1 MRDLIKKFSTF
12 SIGPI
17 VGAFLGFLTVPII
30 THFISAEEYGKSS
43 MFTLAQ
49 GAVSML
55 IYLGMDQAFVREF
68 HQEKENISRLMSNAI
83 IIPTI
88 FVIILDTFILIK
100 LEFISDILF
109 DSSHEYSSVYLM
121 ALMFP
126 FMIIENFSM
135 LKIRMEERGG
145 LYSFFTILL
154 KFFVLLTTIAMFFLY
169 EKSFRSVVY
178 SMAIAEIINGVILY
192 FVVINQLKLSIKYFD
207 RNLLSRMLKF
217 GVPLIPASLLGWVLT
232 SMDKIMLRTMCTY
245 SELGLYTAAFKI
257 VSVLSIVQTC
267 FTLFWTPVAYR
278 WYEENVSKD
287 RFEMINR
294 LISFVM
300 TELCL
305 GLLLLKNIVAWVL
318 GQEFAN
324 AIYIFPCI
332 LLYPIMYTISEAT
345 CVGIVFKRKTY
356 YNILISGVAGI
367 VNITLNYMLIPIF
380 YGKGAAIATGIS
392 YMVFFWMRTI
402 ISRCLWIKFPLNRH
416 YIYCGLILLNCGIH
430 TFLSNFST
438 YIVSA
443 ASIIIVILMN
453 SNDIIRFIKR
463 ILHSRSVRSCNESSK

>member
-1 MRDLIKKFSTF
+1 MKDLIRKFSAF

-17 VGAFLGFLTVPII
+17 AGALLGFLTVPII
-30 THFISAEEYGKSS
+30 THFISSAEYGKTS

-68 HQEKENISRLMSNAI
+68 NQEKENISRLMSNAI
-83 IIPTI
+83 IIPII
-88 FVIILDTFILIK
+88 FVIVLDAFILIK
-100 LEFISDILF
+100 VEFISNILF
-109 DSSHEYSSVYLM
+109 DSPHEYGSIYLM

-126 FMIIENFSM
+126 FMIMENFAM

-145 LYSFFTILL
+145 LYSFFSVLL
-154 KFFVLLTTIAMFFLY
+154 KLIVLLATITLFFLY

-178 SMAIAEIINGVILY
+178 SMAVAEIVNGIILY
-192 FVVINQLKLSIKYFD
+192 FVIVNRLKLSIKYFD
-207 RNLLSRMLKF
+207 RGLLVKMLRF
-217 GVPLIPASLLGWVLT
+217 GLPLIPASLLGWILT

-257 VSVLSIVQTC
+257 VSILSIVQTC

-278 WYEENVSKD
+278 WYEEDVSKT
-287 RFEMINR
+287 RFEIINR
-294 LISFVM
+294 LVSFIM
-300 TELCL
+300 TEMCL
-305 GLLLLKNIVAWVL
+305 SLLLLKNLVAWIL
-318 GQEFAN
+318 GQDFVN
-324 AIYIFPCI
+324 AIYIFPFI

-356 YNILISGVAGI
+356 YNILISGVAGM
-367 VNITLNYMLIPIF
+367 VNIGLNYMLIPVL

-402 ISRCLWIKFPLNRH
+402 ISRKLWWKFPIGRYL
-416 YIYCGLILLNCGIH
+416 IYCAVILFNCYVH
-430 TFLSNFST
+430 TFFST
-438 YIVSA
+438 SSIYIISA
-443 ASIIIVILMN
+443 TSIFVIAALNLKDLKAIVN
-453 SNDIIRFIKR
+453 RFNLEKT
-463 ILHSRSVRSCNESSK
+463 LEKD

>member
-1 MRDLIKKFSTF
+1 MKDLIRKFSAF

-17 VGAFLGFLTVPII
+17 AGALLGFLTVPII
-30 THFISAEEYGKSS
+30 THFISSAEYGKTS

-68 HQEKENISRLMSNAI
+68 NQEKENISRLMSNAI
-83 IIPTI
+83 IIPII
-88 FVIILDTFILIK
+88 FVIVLDAFILIK
-100 LEFISDILF
+100 VEFISNILF
-109 DSSHEYSSVYLM
+109 DSPHEYGSIYLM

-126 FMIIENFSM
+126 FMIMENFAM

-145 LYSFFTILL
+145 LYSFFSVLL
-154 KFFVLLTTIAMFFLY
+154 KLIVLLATITLFFLY

-178 SMAIAEIINGVILY
+178 SMAVAEIVNGIILY
-192 FVVINQLKLSIKYFD
+192 FVIVNRLKLSIKYFD
-207 RNLLSRMLKF
+207 RGLLVKMLRF
-217 GVPLIPASLLGWVLT
+217 GLPLIPASLLGWILT

-278 WYEENVSKD
+278 WYEEDVSKT
-287 RFEMINR
+287 RFEIINR
-294 LISFVM
+294 LVSFIM
-300 TELCL
+300 TEMCL
-305 GLLLLKNIVAWVL
+305 SLLLLKNLVAWIL
-318 GQEFAN
+318 GQDFVN
-324 AIYIFPCI
+324 AIYIFPFI

-356 YNILISGVAGI
+356 YNILISGVAGM
-367 VNITLNYMLIPIF
+367 VNIGLNYMLIPVL

-402 ISRCLWIKFPLNRH
+402 ISRKLWWKFPIGRYL
-416 YIYCGLILLNCGIH
+416 IYCAVILFNCYVH
-430 TFLSNFST
+430 TFFST
-438 YIVSA
+438 SSIYIISA
-443 ASIIIVILMN
+443 TSIFVIAALNLKDLKAIVN
-453 SNDIIRFIKR
+453 RFNLEKT
-463 ILHSRSVRSCNESSK
+463 LEKD

>member
-1 MRDLIKKFSTF
+1 MKDLIRKFSAF

-17 VGAFLGFLTVPII
+17 AGALLGFLTVPII
-30 THFISAEEYGKSS
+30 THFISSAEYGKTS

-68 HQEKENISRLMSNAI
+68 NQEKENISRLMSNAI
-83 IIPTI
+83 IIPII
-88 FVIILDTFILIK
+88 FVIVLDAFILIK
-100 LEFISDILF
+100 VEFISNILF
-109 DSSHEYSSVYLM
+109 DSPHEYGSIYLM

-126 FMIIENFSM
+126 FMIMENFAM

-145 LYSFFTILL
+145 LYSFFSVLL
-154 KFFVLLTTIAMFFLY
+154 KLIVLLATITMFFLY

-178 SMAIAEIINGVILY
+178 SMAVAEIVNGIILY
-192 FVVINQLKLSIKYFD
+192 FVIVNRLKLSIKYFD
-207 RNLLSRMLKF
+207 RGLLVKMLRF
-217 GVPLIPASLLGWVLT
+217 GLPLIPASLLGWILT

-278 WYEENVSKD
+278 WYEEDVSKT
-287 RFEMINR
+287 RFEIINR
-294 LISFVM
+294 LVSFIM
-300 TELCL
+300 TEMCL
-305 GLLLLKNIVAWVL
+305 SLLLLKNLVAWIL
-318 GQEFAN
+318 GQDFVN
-324 AIYIFPCI
+324 AIYIFPFI

-356 YNILISGVAGI
+356 YNILISGVAGM
-367 VNITLNYMLIPIF
+367 VNIGLNYMLIPVL

-402 ISRCLWIKFPLNRH
+402 ISRKLWWKFPIGR
-416 YIYCGLILLNCGIH
+416 
-430 TFLSNFST
+430 
-438 YIVSA
+438 
-443 ASIIIVILMN
+443 
-453 SNDIIRFIKR
+453 
-463 ILHSRSVRSCNESSK
+463 

>member
-1 MRDLIKKFSTF
+1 MKDLIRKFSAF

-17 VGAFLGFLTVPII
+17 AGALLGFLTVPII
-30 THFISAEEYGKSS
+30 THFISSAEYGKTS

-68 HQEKENISRLMSNAI
+68 NQEKENISRLMSNAI
-83 IIPTI
+83 IIPII
-88 FVIILDTFILIK
+88 FVIVLDAFILIK
-100 LEFISDILF
+100 VEFISNILF
-109 DSSHEYSSVYLM
+109 DSPHEYGSIYLM

-126 FMIIENFSM
+126 FMIMENFAM

-145 LYSFFTILL
+145 LYSFFSVLL
-154 KFFVLLTTIAMFFLY
+154 KLIVLLATITLFFLY

-178 SMAIAEIINGVILY
+178 SMAVAEIVNGIILY
-192 FVVINQLKLSIKYFD
+192 FVIVNRLKLSIKYFD
-207 RNLLSRMLKF
+207 RGLLVKMLRF
-217 GVPLIPASLLGWVLT
+217 GLPLIPASLLGWILT

-278 WYEENVSKD
+278 WYEEDVSKT
-287 RFEMINR
+287 RFEIINR
-294 LISFVM
+294 LVSFIM
-300 TELCL
+300 TEMCL
-305 GLLLLKNIVAWVL
+305 SLLLLKNLVAWIL
-318 GQEFAN
+318 GQDFVN
-324 AIYIFPCI
+324 AIYIFPFI

-356 YNILISGVAGI
+356 YNILISSVAGM
-367 VNITLNYMLIPIF
+367 VNIGLNYMLIPVL

-402 ISRCLWIKFPLNRH
+402 ISRKLWWKFPIGRYL
-416 YIYCGLILLNCGIH
+416 IYCTVILFNCYVH
-430 TFLSNFST
+430 TFFST
-438 YIVSA
+438 SSIYIISA
-443 ASIIIVILMN
+443 TSIFVIAALNLKDLKAIVN
-453 SNDIIRFIKR
+453 RFNLEKT
-463 ILHSRSVRSCNESSK
+463 LEKD

>member
-17 VGAFLGFLTVPII
+17 AGAFLGFLIVPII
-30 THFISAEEYGKSS
+30 THFISSEEYGKSS

-100 LEFISDILF
+100 LEFISNILF
-109 DSSHEYSSVYLM
+109 GSPHEYISVYLM

-154 KFFVLLTTIAMFFLY
+154 KSFVLLTTIVMFLLY

-178 SMAIAEIINGVILY
+178 SMAIAEIINGIILY
-192 FVVINQLKLSIKYFD
+192 FVVINRLKLSIKYFD

-232 SMDKIMLRTMCTY
+232 SMDKIMLRSMCTY

-257 VSVLSIVQTC
+257 VSILSIVQTC

-278 WYEENVSKD
+278 WYEENVSKT

-294 LISFVM
+294 LVSFIM
-300 TELCL
+300 TEMCL
-305 GLLLLKNIVAWVL
+305 SLLLFKDLVGWIL
-318 GQEFAN
+318 GKDFIN
-324 AIYIFPCI
+324 AIYIFPFI

-367 VNITLNYMLIPIF
+367 VNIILNYILIPIL

-392 YMVFFWMRTI
+392 YMIFFWMRTI
-402 ISRCLWIKFPLNRH
+402 ISRKLWWKFQLKR
-416 YIYCGLILLNCGIH
+416 YLIYCTVILFNCCIH
-430 TFLSNFST
+430 TFLSGG
-438 YIVSA
+438 YIYIISA
-443 ASIIIVILMN
+443 LSILGIAALHLEDIKVFISKLALLK
-453 SNDIIRFIKR
+453 SNGI
-463 ILHSRSVRSCNESSK
+463 NG